1 MISTYQTHAKCKFI
15 KFPVHEGST
24 KSDVM
29 GPVHLDHAD
38 QLPVIDPNQLKDYY
52 GKRFVLAGGKLSDSD
67 SDIDNDDTDED
78 VVAEPPEAQPQ
89 AAVATQD
96 DKNKRQTTLL
106 APHCLPVSV
115 VTDIFT
121 SYGVKHVI
129 DMCPTPLPLAYKSV
143 SMGGSYVALCSS
155 TLMAHTLKKNLF
167 NALILGVVNPAE
179 NYCTTHASPKKR
191 LTQVLLVS

>member
-78 VVAEPPEAQPQ
+78 VVAEPPEVNLKPQ
-89 AAVATQD
+89 LPHKMIRTRV
-96 DKNKRQTTLL
+96 R
-106 APHCLPVSV
+106 PHCWLL
-115 VTDIFT
+115 IA
-121 SYGVKHVI
+121 
-129 DMCPTPLPLAYKSV
+129 CLSV
-143 SMGGSYVALCSS
+143 SSLTSS
-155 TLMAHTLKKNLF
+155 HHMESNM
-167 NALILGVVNPAE
+167 
-179 NYCTTHASPKKR
+179 
-191 LTQVLLVS
+191 